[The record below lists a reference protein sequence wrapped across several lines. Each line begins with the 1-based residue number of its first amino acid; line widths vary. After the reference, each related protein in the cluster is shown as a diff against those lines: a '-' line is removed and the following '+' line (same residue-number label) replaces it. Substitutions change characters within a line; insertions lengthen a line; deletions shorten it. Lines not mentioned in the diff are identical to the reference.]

1 MKKILIASY
10 SLGFGGIET
19 SLINLLKN
27 FDLKKYKVTLVLE
40 KKEGVY
46 LNDVPK
52 EVEIKEYKVS
62 TSSNFIIRKIKNLI
76 NRIKWIIKNYNKYDA
91 SISYA
96 TYSGPCGFVARTASK
111 NSILYVHSNY
121 YEAFDKNKDKT
132 INFFNNL
139 KINKYNHVIFVSN
152 ESKNDV
158 AKLIPSVKEN
168 GVVINNIVDYK
179 KILELSEEKINE
191 KIDNKKIFL
200 FVGRLDES
208 SKRLTLLLDVARK
221 CKDKKANAI
230 FWIIGDGPD
239 EKLYKKI
246 VKDNK
251 LDNVIFYES
260 KKNPYPYMKMC
271 NYLILSS
278 RYEGFPV
285 VYNEAIVLNKQIV
298 TTIDVSDDFI
308 SIKDRFGY
316 VVNKENIYDKVI
328 ELCQEENKLKE
339 KVDFDKLNKK
349 RIKDLEKIME
359 SK

>member
-152 ESKNDV
+152 ESKQDLI
-158 AKLIPSVKEN
+158 KLIPEIEN
-168 GVVINNIVDYK
+168 KSIVINNIVDYE
-179 KILELSEEKINE
+179 KIMKLSKEKINIKKDE
-191 KIDNKKIFL
+191 KKVFL

-208 SKRLTLLLDVARK
+208 SKRLTLLLKVAKK
-221 CKDKKANAI
+221 CKNTPAE
-230 FWIIGDGPD
+230 FWIIGNGPD

-246 VKDNK
+246 AKDNK
-251 LDNVIFYES
+251 LDNVIFYGS
-260 KKNPYPYMKMC
+260 KKNPYPYIKMC
-271 NYLILSS
+271 DYLILTS

-285 VYNEAIVLNKQIV
+285 VYNEAIVLKKPII
-298 TTIDVSDDFI
+298 TTINVTDDFI
-308 SIKDRFGY
+308 SIKNRFGY
-316 VVNKENIYDKVI
+316 LVDEKNICGKII
-328 ELCQEENKLKE
+328 ELCEKDNEANE
-339 KVDFDKLNKK
+339 KVDFNKLNKK
-349 RIKDLEKIME
+349 RIEDLEKIME